1 MLSLGNPF
9 VPGISAPASV
19 SSLYAVAFKRRWKRC
34 SASFEHRESIDIIGE
49 VKCWVRDLE
58 EAWEKENDRQRN
70 EVTRDKAASV
80 VEFDIAAPRPTVWEH
95 FTLPGL
101 RPKWRGAD
109 EVRETLESGRRGVG
123 TTNYCMHGLHAI
135 IVRTHG
141 RGSSIFVVNSIFHI
155 PPIFNHP
162 SGAPLKLNFLQSR
175 RQFRVGGAAFIFTK
189 NAHRRGSD
197 DVGRFGQTE
206 LSSKADS
213 MIDIN
218 RFIDIG
224 FRRYA
229 IMFIGGDAG
238 ASLPETTTTG
248 MPRRTGSF
256 TRRLRKPRP
265 SSTGI
270 DISRTMSKGRAAIVF
285 RRSMAFCPF

>member
-1 MLSLGNPF
+1 MWPKEAARKRTTNRSSRNQTLLFSPHFPFLFQFVELSYSFPSRMLSLGNPF

-58 EAWEKENDRQRN
+58 EAWEKENDRQRTD
-70 EVTRDKAASV
+70 VTRDKAASV
-80 VEFDIAAPRPTVWEH
+80 VEFAIAAPRPTVWEH

-123 TTNYCMHGLHAI
+123 TTNYCMHGPHAI
-135 IVRTHG
+135 IARTHG

-162 SGAPLKLNFLQSR
+162 SG
-175 RQFRVGGAAFIFTK
+175 
-189 NAHRRGSD
+189 HR
-197 DVGRFGQTE
+197 
-206 LSSKADS
+206 
-213 MIDIN
+213 
-218 RFIDIG
+218 
-224 FRRYA
+224 
-229 IMFIGGDAG
+229 
-238 ASLPETTTTG
+238 
-248 MPRRTGSF
+248 
-256 TRRLRKPRP
+256 
-265 SSTGI
+265 
-270 DISRTMSKGRAAIVF
+270 
-285 RRSMAFCPF
+285 